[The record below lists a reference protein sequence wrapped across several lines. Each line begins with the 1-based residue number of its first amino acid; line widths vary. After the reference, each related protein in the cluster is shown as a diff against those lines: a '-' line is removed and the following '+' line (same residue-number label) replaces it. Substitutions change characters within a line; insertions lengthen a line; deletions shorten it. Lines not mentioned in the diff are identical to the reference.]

1 MKFIIFKITL
11 WVYVCMNDQLEK
23 ILVIW
28 HFQNNPQHFSV
39 F

>member
-1 MKFIIFKITL
+1 MKFIIFKIRL

-28 HFQNNPQHFSV
+28 YFLNSPQHSSAF
-39 F
+39 